1 MNSNPKNDNQETKQ
15 NQTIA
20 GVVLMVVFMLGFGLF
35 VYAKKHAAKD
45 VQIDEKEFA
54 GIFDRKFNNS
64 TDEALIEKQNQ
75 KLASMNQ
82 NIEKLSQEQEKK
94 LLNERERA
102 GLDKSHIE
110 STISQMKERIEAL
123 EKENKSA
130 KNKLSQMAS
139 KKSTIVRPPSRKE
152 QIQKAQYKRQFNE
165 QRMYQRA
172 PMRHV
177 RFVRKPKVKKK
188 RTSDNYVWAGTQVEG
203 VLVTGILGDAGI
215 NGSKNKGNGVIRL
228 IGNGDM
234 PSKKKSHLKDC
245 TIIYS
250 SYGDLSGNSAVVR
263 LVTLSCASN
272 KMNFEKRV
280 YGSVY
285 DSDAMQDLRGT
296 PILNTSPLL
305 KYSTAAGILAGIG
318 KGLENAGNVQALN
331 ANGTISSFSSTS
343 LVQQAAGG
351 GLSYPS
357 EKISEYI
364 MKIADIY
371 HPLVVIKPGRK
382 VTIVFNK
389 GFWTDDS
396 VEKQTSESRQ
406 KKGYSQARH
415 YPNQNMPKA
424 TPTSRSSEQ
433 ASLDELLKNNPSLNK
448 PLFKGI

>member
-1 MNSNPKNDNQETKQ
+1 MLNKIKQWMNSNPKNDNQETKQ

-45 VQIDEKEFA
+45 IQIDEKEFA

-102 GLDKSHIE
+102 GLDKTHIE
-110 STISQMKERIEAL
+110 STINQMKERIEAL

-234 PSKKKSHLKDC
+234 PSKKKSHLK
-245 TIIYS
+245 
-250 SYGDLSGNSAVVR
+250 L
-263 LVTLSCASN
+263 
-272 KMNFEKRV
+272 
-280 YGSVY
+280 
-285 DSDAMQDLRGT
+285 
-296 PILNTSPLL
+296 
-305 KYSTAAGILAGIG
+305 
-318 KGLENAGNVQALN
+318 
-331 ANGTISSFSSTS
+331 
-343 LVQQAAGG
+343 
-351 GLSYPS
+351 
-357 EKISEYI
+357 
-364 MKIADIY
+364 
-371 HPLVVIKPGRK
+371 
-382 VTIVFNK
+382 
-389 GFWTDDS
+389 
-396 VEKQTSESRQ
+396 
-406 KKGYSQARH
+406 
-415 YPNQNMPKA
+415 
-424 TPTSRSSEQ
+424 
-433 ASLDELLKNNPSLNK
+433 
-448 PLFKGI
+448 